1 MYPRSFSYY
10 RAASL
15 REAAGLLAELG
26 PEAKLLAGGQSLIP
40 LMKLRLASPSA
51 LIDLGHISGLD
62 FVQAAGGGFRFGP
75 LARHADI
82 EKSEAAARIPILHD
96 CAAGIADVQVR
107 NWGTLVG
114 SVAEADPTGD
124 WAPVLLAL
132 SAEVKCQG
140 GAAER
145 SLSLAGFIRD
155 AFTTALQDGEL
166 ISEVHVPVPAGKSGG
181 AYIAFKRCAPV
192 YASASVAAQVTIEDG
207 VCREAHIFVGAV
219 GLTPVQATNAEASLR
234 GKAIDA
240 KSAAAAG
247 EAAMSDVDPQS
258 DQRGSADYKRQ
269 LVRGLITEAIEVAA
283 RRAGGERVEVA
294 HHYA

>member
-1 MYPRSFSYY
+1 MYPRSFAYH

-15 REAAGLLAELG
+15 REAAGLLAETG

-51 LIDLGHISGLD
+51 LIDIGHIAGLD
-62 FVQAAGGGFRFGP
+62 YIKAVNGSFSFGP

-82 EKSEAAARIPILHD
+82 EHSDAAARIPILHD

-114 SVAEADPTGD
+114 SIAEADPTGD

-132 SAEVKCQG
+132 DSEVRCQG
-140 GAAER
+140 KSGER
-145 SLSLAGFIRD
+145 TIPLPGFIRD
-155 AFTTALQDGEL
+155 AFTTALQDAEV
-166 ISEVHVPVPAGKSGG
+166 ISEVRVKAPAPNSGG

-192 YASASVAAQVTIEDG
+192 YASASAAVQLTLQDG
-207 VCREAHIFVGAV
+207 LCRDARIFIGAV
-219 GLTPVQATNAEASLR
+219 GLTPVQAASAESALR
-234 GKAIDA
+234 GKRMDD
-240 KSAAAAG
+240 KTAASAG
-247 EAAMSDVDPQS
+247 EAAMADIDPQS
-258 DQRGSADYKRQ
+258 DQRGSAEYKRA
-269 LVRGLITEAIEVAA
+269 LIRGLVTEAVEISA
-283 RRAGGERVEVA
+283 RRAAGERVEVA